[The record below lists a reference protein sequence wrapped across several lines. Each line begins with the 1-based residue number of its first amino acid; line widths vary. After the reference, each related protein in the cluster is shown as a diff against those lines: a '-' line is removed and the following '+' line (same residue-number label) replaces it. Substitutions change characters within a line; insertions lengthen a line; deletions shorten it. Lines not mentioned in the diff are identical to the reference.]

1 MSKTEIRE
9 VSLYRNGCFVKR
21 RGVLA
26 LKKGKQTV
34 TFENLPESLDESTV
48 RMSLSAGANG
58 SNVQTELLTPAQK
71 EEALSEV
78 KKKIARLDNSV
89 AIKKSQIDMWNANA
103 DFSSKENVSMND
115 VVNYIT
121 SLPAHLEKLY
131 DEIEELNREKKDL
144 EKQMQE
150 IQKLNRCHIVK
161 ADVEAREDGNYQ
173 VEIRYYDNRRWWN
186 PVYEIYTSE
195 EDNRM
200 KIRLKADIGQST
212 IENWD
217 QVKLTLYTGNPQISG
232 NIPVLSPQYVN
243 FYAQRVYKTA
253 ARNAVFGAA
262 KAMAMEDGVYAEAD
276 MAEEAPMAY
285 EYEEMNEV
293 SNPKAQA
300 VQNDTMM
307 EYELQGLWDV
317 SNENKASADLQE
329 NVVECR
335 YHVVCVPKMDEV
347 GYLAAEVKTADIEEI
362 LNTEAVV
369 YHKGTYL
376 GNVYINADMSK
387 DTYDI
392 SLGRDE
398 SVRLK
403 RTQKKKFTSNVLLK
417 GRKKTDYEY
426 EIKVT
431 STKNKECRVT
441 VKDQIPVSQ
450 DKTIVV
456 EKADISGGKFD
467 EKTGKIDW
475 EMDLGAGES
484 KTLNLDY
491 SITWPKDKTLNI

>member
-1 MSKTEIRE
+1 MSKTEVRE

-21 RGVLA
+21 KGIVE

-34 TFENLPESLDESTV
+34 VFENMSASLDVSTV
-48 RMSLSAGANG
+48 RLAVSSGAVG
-58 SNVQTELLTPAQK
+58 SNVQTEMLTPVQK
-71 EEALSEV
+71 EEAMADV

-89 AIKKSQIDMWNANA
+89 AIKNAQIEMWNANA
-103 DFSSKENVSMND
+103 DFSGKENVNISD

-131 DEIEELNREKKDL
+131 DEIEELNRQKKEL
-144 EKQMQE
+144 EKQLQE
-150 IQKLNRCHIVK
+150 IQKANKCYVVK
-161 ADVEAREDGNYQ
+161 ADIEAKEDGRYQ
-173 VEIRYYDNRRWWN
+173 VEIRYYDSNRWWN

-195 EDNRM
+195 EDNIMR
-200 KIRLKADIGQST
+200 IRLKAEIGQNT
-212 IENWD
+212 TENWD
-217 QVKLTLYTGNPQISG
+217 QVKMTLYTGNPQISG
-232 NIPVLSPQYVN
+232 NIPVLYPQYVD
-243 FYAQRVYKTA
+243 FYQERKLYKTA
-253 ARNAVFGAA
+253 ARNVAFSAAVGG
-262 KAMAMEDGVYAEAD
+262 MAMEDYTS
-276 MAEEAPMAY
+276 EEAVEEPMAY
-285 EYEEMNEV
+285 DEMYDA
-293 SNPKAQA
+293 SNGRARV

-307 EYELQGLWDV
+307 EYELEGLWDV
-317 SNENKASADLQE
+317 TNVNKTTADLQE
-329 NVVECR
+329 NAVECR

-362 LNTEAVV
+362 LNTNAVV

-398 SVRLK
+398 SIRLK
-403 RTQKKKFTSNVLLK
+403 RNQKKKYTSNVLLK

-456 EKADISGGKFD
+456 DRNEISGGKVD
-467 EKTGKIDW
+467 EKTGAVDW
-475 EMDLGAGES
+475 EMELGAGES
-484 KTLNLDY
+484 RTLNLNY
-491 SITWPKDKTLNI
+491 SVTWPKDKTLSI

>member
-21 RGVLA
+21 KSIVE

-34 TFENLPESLDESTV
+34 VFENMSASLDVSTV
-48 RMSLSAGANG
+48 RLAVSSGAVG
-58 SNVQTELLTPAQK
+58 SNVQTEMLTPVQK
-71 EEALSEV
+71 EEAMADV

-89 AIKKSQIDMWNANA
+89 SIKNAQIEMWNANA
-103 DFSSKENVSMND
+103 DFSGKENVNISD

-131 DEIEELNREKKDL
+131 DEIEELNRQKKEL
-144 EKQMQE
+144 EKQLQE
-150 IQKLNRCHIVK
+150 IQKANKCYVVK
-161 ADVEAREDGNYQ
+161 ADIEAKEDGRYQ
-173 VEIRYYDNRRWWN
+173 VEIRYYDSNRWWN

-195 EDNRM
+195 EDNIMR
-200 KIRLKADIGQST
+200 IRLKAEIGQKTS
-212 IENWD
+212 ENWD
-217 QVKLTLYTGNPQISG
+217 QVKMTLYTGNPQISG
-232 NIPVLSPQYVN
+232 NIPVLYPQYVD
-243 FYAQRVYKTA
+243 FYQERKLYKTA
-253 ARNAVFGAA
+253 ARNVAFSAAVGG
-262 KAMAMEDGVYAEAD
+262 MAMEDYAS
-276 MAEEAPMAY
+276 EEAVEEPMAY
-285 EYEEMNEV
+285 DEMYDA
-293 SNPKAQA
+293 SNGRARV

-307 EYELQGLWDV
+307 EYELEGLWDV
-317 SNENKASADLQE
+317 TNENKTTADLQE
-329 NVVECR
+329 NAVECR

-362 LNTEAVV
+362 LNTNAVV

-398 SVRLK
+398 SIRLK
-403 RTQKKKFTSNVLLK
+403 RNQKKKYTSNVLLK

-431 STKNKECRVT
+431 STKNKECRIT

-456 EKADISGGKFD
+456 DRTEISGGKVD
-467 EKTGKIDW
+467 EKTGAVDW

-484 KTLNLDY
+484 RTLNLNY
-491 SITWPKDKTLNI
+491 SVTWPKDKTLSI